1 MQTKKAF
8 LKRVIEKGDAL
19 FNYSQ
24 EKKINHQFYY
34 YYYHFNY
41 KKKKIQLH
49 ILDVNLANEKC

>member
-41 KKKKIQLH
+41 KKKEDTVTHFGCKFS
-49 ILDVNLANEKC
+49 K